1 MRALPTPKRIAIAAG
16 ADVLA
21 VVLFVLIGRNNHHED
36 GGLSDA
42 LSVMAPFLIALAV
55 GWVATRAWLKPL
67 EPVPTGIQL
76 WLITAAGGLLVRRFV
91 FDRST
96 AMAFV
101 IVGSVFLLASLVGW
115 RMVAEWLRSR
125 KSR

>member
-1 MRALPTPKRIAIAAG
+1 MSALPTPRRIAIAAG

-21 VVLFVLIGRNNHHED
+21 VIVFVLMGRNSHHED
-36 GGLSDA
+36 GGLGDA
-42 LSVMAPFLIALAV
+42 VSVMAPFLIALAV

-67 EPVPTGIQL
+67 APVPTGIQL
-76 WLITAAGGLLVRRFV
+76 WLITAAGGLLLRRFV

-101 IVGSVFLLASLVGW
+101 IVGSVFLLVALVGW
-115 RMVAEWLRSR
+115 RMIAEWVRER
-125 KSR
+125 R

>member
-1 MRALPTPKRIAIAAG
+1 MRALPTPRRIAIAAG

-21 VVLFVLIGRNNHHED
+21 VAVFVLIGRNNHHED
-36 GGLSDA
+36 GGLGDA

-55 GWVATRAWLKPL
+55 GWAATRAWRNAYA
-67 EPVPTGIQL
+67 PVPTGIQL
-76 WLITAAGGLLVRRFV
+76 WLITAAGGLLLRRFV

-101 IVGSVFLLASLVGW
+101 IVGSVFLLAALVGW
-115 RMVAEWLRSR
+115 RMILEWVRER
-125 KSR
+125 R

>member
-1 MRALPTPKRIAIAAG
+1 MRALPTPRRIAIPAG

-21 VVLFVLIGRNNHHED
+21 VAVFVLIGRNNHHED
-36 GGLSDA
+36 GGLGDA

-55 GWVATRAWLKPL
+55 GWAATRAWRNAYA
-67 EPVPTGIQL
+67 PVPTGIQL
-76 WLITAAGGLLVRRFV
+76 WLITAAGGLLLRRFV

-101 IVGSVFLLASLVGW
+101 IVGSVFLLAALVGW
-115 RMVAEWLRSR
+115 RMILEWVRER
-125 KSR
+125 R

>member
-1 MRALPTPKRIAIAAG
+1 MRALPTPRRIAIAAG

-21 VVLFVLIGRNNHHED
+21 VVVFVVMGRNSHHED
-36 GGLSDA
+36 GSLGDT
-42 LSVMAPFLIALAV
+42 LSVIAPFLIALAV

-76 WLITAAGGLLVRRFV
+76 WLATAAGGLLLRRFA

-101 IVGSVFLLASLVGW
+101 IVGSVFLLIALVGW
-115 RMVAEWLRSR
+115 RMVAEWVRER
-125 KSR
+125 R